1 MLEWGMNAGRFWSAG
16 NKYNKGV
23 FKMAEKIT
31 FDYSKAMSFIGE
43 NELLPMEKLVGDAKE
58 VLVGRTGAGND
69 FLGWIDLPVNYDKE
83 EFERIQ
89 KAAEKIKADSEVLV
103 VIGIGGSY
111 LGARAAIEF
120 LRHGFYNMVSKEI
133 RKTPEIY
140 FVGNS
145 ISSTYL
151 AQLIDVIGDRDYSVH
166 IISKSGTTTEPAI
179 AFRIFKEMLEK
190 KYGKE
195 EAAKRIYATTDK
207 ARGALKNLA
216 TEEGYESFVV
226 PDDVGG
232 RFSVLTAVGLLP
244 IAVSGA
250 DVSKL
255 MEGAAAGRKRAM
267 EADFAEN
274 DALKYAAV
282 RNILLRKGKL
292 VEILANYEPSLHYV
306 SEWWKQLY
314 GESEGKDQK
323 GIFPA
328 SVDLTTDLHSM
339 GQFIQDGSRIMFETV
354 MNVEKPRCELVIGE
368 EPTDLDGLNYLAG
381 KTVDFVNKSAMNGTI
396 LAHTDGNVPNLVINI
411 PEQNEYYLGELF
423 YFFEFACGVSGY
435 LLGVN
440 PFNQPGVESY
450 KRNMFALLGKPGY
463 EKEREELLKRL

>member
-1 MLEWGMNAGRFWSAG
+1 MS
-16 NKYNKGV
+16 KV
-23 FKMAEKIT
+23 T
-31 FDYSKAMSFIGE
+31 FDYSRAASFIGE
-43 NELLPMEKLVGDAKE
+43 NEVESMKKLALDAKE
-58 VLVGRTGAGND
+58 VLVSKTGAGND

-83 EFERIQ
+83 EFARIKQ
-89 KAAEKIKADSEVLV
+89 AAAKIQNDSEVLV

-120 LRHGFYNMVSKEI
+120 LRHSFYNVVDKSI

-145 ISSTYL
+145 ISSTYIKH
-151 AQLIDVIGDRDYSVH
+151 LIDVIGDRDFS
-166 IISKSGTTTEPAI
+166 INMISKSGTTTEPAI
-179 AFRIFKEMLEK
+179 AFRVFKEMAEQ

-195 EAAKRIYATTDK
+195 GAAKRIYATTDK
-207 ARGALKNLA
+207 ARGSLKNLA
-216 TEEGYESFVV
+216 NEEGYESFVV

-250 DVSKL
+250 DIDKL
-255 MEGAAAGRKRAM
+255 MEGAAEGRKMAL
-267 EADFAEN
+267 EAPFEEN
-274 DALKYAAV
+274 DAVKYAAL
-282 RNILLRKGKL
+282 RNILLRKGKGI
-292 VEILANYEPSLHYV
+292 EILANYEPCAHFV

-314 GESEGKDQK
+314 GESEGKEQK

-339 GQFIQDGSRIMFETV
+339 GQFIQDGARTMFETV
-354 MNVEKPRCELVIGE
+354 LNIETSREEIIIGE
-368 EPTDLDGLNYLAG
+368 EPVDLDGLNYLAG
-381 KTVDFVNKSAMNGTI
+381 KNVDFVNKSAMNGTI
-396 LAHTDGNVPNLVINI
+396 LAHTDGQVPNFMVNVPEV
-411 PEQNEYYLGELF
+411 NEFYLGELF

-450 KRNMFALLGKPGY
+450 KKNMFALLGKPGY
-463 EKEREELLKRL
+463 EAQREELLKRL